1 MKRLLAVLGVS
12 AAILAGLIIYSVVG
26 LDSPAKEATVH
37 KVDSEVTP
45 IAEPVK
51 IEEPVKKE
59 VRYAEPEQ
67 TPVEDAVVEAKEE
80 DWDEESAKDI
90 AEEPIEVPADLSTH
104 DSLSYAYS
112 RLNDGERT
120 VYVGLIGYMSNVP
133 VSTTDPAVLDKVFNC
148 VMIDHPE
155 IFYVNGYRYT
165 KYTAGNVIRRIVFN
179 GSYTYG
185 EDERN
190 AIMPDIDMV
199 AQGILMNVY
208 PDASDYDKIKY
219 IFDMIVMQ
227 TEYDIDSAD
236 NQNVISVLLNKR
248 SVCQGYAKTMQL
260 LLNRLGIPCSLVTGS
275 VSSGE
280 RHAWN
285 IVCADGEWYYLDAT
299 WGDASY
305 IRSDESEGEVI
316 VPDINYDYLL
326 VPYSEIST
334 THRVESVIDMP
345 DCVSW
350 NDNYYVR
357 EGLYFTDYD
366 PVGLKAAFDR
376 AMSAG
381 AGYVALKCSDSGSY
395 ARMYSE
401 LVDNQHIFDYLP
413 GKDVA
418 YSYNEDTHKLLF
430 ALR

>member
-1 MKRLLAVLGVS
+1 MS
-12 AAILAGLIIYSVVG
+12 AAILAGLIIYSVAG

-37 KVDSEVTP
+37 KVDVEVTP

-67 TPVEDAVVEAKEE
+67 IPVEDAVVEAKEE

-120 VYVGLIGYMSNVP
+120 VYDEVYVGLIGYMSNVP

-190 AIMPDIDMV
+190 SIMPDIDMV

-227 TEYDIDSAD
+227 TEYDINSED

-381 AGYVALKCSDSGSY
+381 AGYVALKCSDAGSY